1 MTRVEKVLGVRVRRI
16 RKGRRQLD
24 LFVPVIA
31 GEAGIVGWRVDPDRN
46 TVVRTE
52 DGRAFIAKGED
63 VAKAL
68 PLEALEPN
76 PKRRGS

>member
-1 MTRVEKVLGVRVRRI
+1 MRTKRIMTRARRI
-16 RKGRRQLD
+16 RKERRQLD

-31 GEAGIVGWRVDPDRN
+31 GEAGLVGWRVDPNRN

-52 DGRAFIAKGED
+52 DGRAFIVKGED

-68 PLEALEPN
+68 PLEALDPN
-76 PKRRGS
+76 PKRRFW